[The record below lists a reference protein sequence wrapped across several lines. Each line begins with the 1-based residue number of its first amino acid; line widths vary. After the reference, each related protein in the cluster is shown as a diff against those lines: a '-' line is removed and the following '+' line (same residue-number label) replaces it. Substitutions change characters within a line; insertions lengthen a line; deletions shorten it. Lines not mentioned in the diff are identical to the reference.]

1 MLNPPTKSLLNA
13 PTSCAMANAPVAQG
27 ASLDARL
34 EEHESTMGVP
44 YMAPKPRAPLDV
56 VDELLVQATVS
67 TMQAMVSTMRNPYYC
82 RSD

>member
-1 MLNPPTKSLLNA
+1 MLNA

-44 YMAPKPRAPLDV
+44 YMAVLGGSGI
-56 VDELLVQATVS
+56 TVPH
-67 TMQAMVSTMRNPYYC
+67 MAVLQI
-82 RSD
+82 